1 MSNEDFPPR
10 PAAGPG
16 AARPPRLDTAGP
28 LAPGWRVRLAPPS
41 SLLARVRWIFLGL
54 ALAAIVVTAPL
65 VVAVTAAGWELRA
78 LAGGALVGLAA
89 CWVGR
94 YRGAVSRLPWLV
106 LESGALLLVGLAA
119 FAPLAVRPLLMAGLM
134 FRSLYGSARTVAA
147 GALVYTVVFLAAAA
161 WSPQAPLAA
170 IQGPQVLGAIPGFL
184 LAATVMHLVARSVQK
199 YEAGQAEIERL
210 NADLERRVQER
221 TVALETANREL
232 GAEIAERRAIETA
245 LRESEARYRTVVE
258 TSPDAIVLTD
268 LQANVLLCNEGAAA
282 LIGYESAAAMIGR
295 SAFTFIA
302 PGDLERAQASLQ
314 RVLTAGSVKQAEH
327 VLLRTDGAT
336 LPAEVSASLL
346 VDAAGRPQ
354 GLVAVVRDVSERNQ
368 ADAELW
374 QARQVEARLEGV
386 VLASREVGHLLN
398 NDLAVA
404 IGALELVEAQADLP
418 PRLRALL
425 ADLNDGLAS
434 AAEHVRQFQQVGR
447 VEIKDTPQGPALDLE
462 RSTQA
467 EPGA

>member
-1 MSNEDFPPR
+1 
-10 PAAGPG
+10 
-16 AARPPRLDTAGP
+16 
-28 LAPGWRVRLAPPS
+28 
-41 SLLARVRWIFLGL
+41 
-54 ALAAIVVTAPL
+54 
-65 VVAVTAAGWELRA
+65 
-78 LAGGALVGLAA
+78 
-89 CWVGR
+89 
-94 YRGAVSRLPWLV
+94 
-106 LESGALLLVGLAA
+106 
-119 FAPLAVRPLLMAGLM
+119 
-134 FRSLYGSARTVAA
+134 
-147 GALVYTVVFLAAAA
+147 
-161 WSPQAPLAA
+161 
-170 IQGPQVLGAIPGFL
+170 
-184 LAATVMHLVARSVQK
+184 VQK

-232 GAEIAERRAIETA
+232 GAEVAERRAIETA
-245 LRESEARYRTVVE
+245 LRDSEARYRTVVE

-295 SAFTFIA
+295 SALSFVA

-314 RVLTAGSVKQAEH
+314 QVLTAGSVKQAEH

-368 ADAELW
+368 AETELW
-374 QARQVEARLEGV
+374 QARQLEARLEGV

-404 IGALELVEAQADLP
+404 IGALELVEAQGDLP

-462 RSTQA
+462 RSIQT